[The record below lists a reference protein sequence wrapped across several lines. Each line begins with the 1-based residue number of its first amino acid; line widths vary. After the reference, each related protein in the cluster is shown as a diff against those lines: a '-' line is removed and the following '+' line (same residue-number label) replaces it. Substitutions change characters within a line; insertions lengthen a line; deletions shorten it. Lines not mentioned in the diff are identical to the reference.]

1 MAGLKRVLVANR
13 GEIAVRVLRA
23 CREEGIETVAVY
35 SEADRNALHV
45 RLADQAFC
53 IGKPQAS
60 ESYLNSEKILAVAR
74 RAGADSIHPGYGFL
88 SENADFADACVRA
101 GVKFI
106 GPSGDAM
113 RKMGDKIE
121 AKRRMRAANVPVAPG
136 SDGPIAD
143 PAEAERIATSI
154 GFPVMIKAAAGG
166 GGKGIRIVR
175 QASELASALERA
187 RSEAEKSFKSGAV
200 YVEKFLA
207 RPRHVE
213 IQVLADSHG
222 NVIHLGERECS
233 VQRRHQKIIE
243 ETPSCIVDADLR
255 HRMGSAAV
263 AAAKAVHYE
272 NAGTVEFLVDADR
285 NFYFLEMNTR
295 LQVEHPITESVTG
308 VDLVRAQLRVAAGQ
322 RLEVTQAD
330 IVQRGHAIEC
340 RICAEDPDN
349 NFLPSIGT
357 IKKLDVP
364 GGGRVRIDG
373 CLFEGMK
380 VEVWYD
386 SMLAKLIVRANDRE
400 EAIARMKRALA
411 EFQVSGVKTNIGF
424 LLRALEQP
432 EFISGEY
439 DTGFI
444 ERNKQ
449 ALLAGPADGEMEDVA
464 VIAVVVARELRR
476 LRSANA
482 RSLTAGGSSDPS
494 VNPWRRVARGS
505 TLRP

>member
-1 MAGLKRVLVANR
+1 MAGLRRVLVANR

-45 RLADQAFC
+45 RLADLAFC
-53 IGKPQAS
+53 IGPPPAN
-60 ESYLNSEKILAVAR
+60 ESYLKGETILEVAR
-74 RAGADSIHPGYGFL
+74 RAGCDGLHPGYGFL
-88 SENADFADACVRA
+88 SENADFADACTEA

-106 GPSGDAM
+106 GPSGAAM

-121 AKRRMRAANVPVAPG
+121 AKRRMRAAGVPVAPG
-136 SDGPIAD
+136 SDGPITD
-143 PAEAERIATSI
+143 PAEAERIALSI

-166 GGKGIRIVR
+166 GGKGIRIVH
-175 QASELASALERA
+175 QASELTSALERA

-207 RPRHVE
+207 GPRHVE
-213 IQVLADSHG
+213 IQVLGDSHG

-243 ETPSCIVDADLR
+243 ETPSCALSSELR
-255 HRMGSAAV
+255 ERMGAAAV
-263 AAAKAVHYE
+263 AAAKAVAYE

-285 NFYFLEMNTR
+285 KFYFLEMNTR

-308 VDLVRAQLRVAAGQ
+308 VDLVRAQLRVAAGAP
-322 RLEVTQAD
+322 LEYSQAD

-357 IKKLDVP
+357 IKKLDLP
-364 GGGRVRIDG
+364 GGGRVRIDAG
-373 CLFEGMK
+373 LFEGLK
-380 VEVWYD
+380 IDVWYD
-386 SMLAKLIVRANDRE
+386 SMLAKLIVRANDRP

-411 EFQVSGVKTNIGF
+411 EFHVVGVKTNIGF
-424 LLRALEQP
+424 LLRALEME
-432 EFISGEY
+432 EFVSGDY

-444 ERNKQ
+444 ERNKA
-449 ALLAGPADGEMEDVA
+449 ALLAGPADDEVQDAAIVA
-464 VIAVVVARELRR
+464 VVIARELRR
-476 LRSANA
+476 LRASRGAAATADANA
-482 RSLTAGGSSDPS
+482 SNDLTT
-494 VNPWRRVARGS
+494 WRRVARGA
-505 TLRP
+505 TARP

>member
-45 RLADQAFC
+45 RLADHAYC
-53 IGKPQAS
+53 IGKPAAS
-60 ESYLNSEKILAVAR
+60 ESYLRGDKLLKVA
-74 RAGADSIHPGYGFL
+74 AESGADAIHPGYGFL
-88 SENADFADACVRA
+88 SENADFADACAKA
-101 GVKFI
+101 GVIFI

-121 AKRRMRAANVPVAPG
+121 AKRRMRAAGVPVAPG
-136 SDGPIAD
+136 SDGPIED
-143 PAEAERIATSI
+143 PAAAARIAREI

-166 GGKGIRIVR
+166 GGKGIRIVH
-175 QASELASALERA
+175 QESELASGLERA

-207 RPRHVE
+207 GPRHVE
-213 IQVLADSHG
+213 IQVLADRHG
-222 NVIHLGERECS
+222 NVVHLGERECS

-243 ETPSCIVDADLR
+243 ETPSCALSPELR
-255 HRMGSAAV
+255 ERMGAAAV
-263 AAAKAVHYE
+263 AAAAAVGYV
-272 NAGTVEFLVDADR
+272 NAGTVEFLVDAAR
-285 NFYFLEMNTR
+285 EFYFLEMNTR

-308 VDLVRAQLRVAAGQ
+308 VDLVRAQLRIAAGE
-322 RLEVTQAD
+322 RLEFTQAD
-330 IVQRGHAIEC
+330 VVQRGHAIEC

-357 IKKLDVP
+357 VKKLDLP
-364 GGGRVRIDG
+364 GGGRVRIDAG
-373 CLFEGMK
+373 LFEGLK
-380 VEVWYD
+380 IDVWYD
-386 SMLAKLIVRANDRE
+386 SMLAKLIVRANDRP

-411 EFQVSGVKTNIGF
+411 EFHVVGVKTNIGF

-432 EFISGEY
+432 EFVSGEY

-444 ERNKQ
+444 ERNKA
-449 ALLAGPADGEMEDVA
+449 ALLAGPAEDELQDAA
-464 VIAVVVARELRR
+464 VLAVVIARELRR
-476 LRSANA
+476 LRSATGGGA
-482 RSLTAGGSSDPS
+482 AATAATDGGLTT
-494 VNPWRRVARGS
+494 WRRLARGAS
-505 TLRP
+505 VRT